1 MFAIAPAM
9 EGIPAFTLPWNGSP
23 VPAAMPEA

>member
-23 VPAAMPEA
+23 TPVMPPEA